1 MQTVEKELD
10 SNSQCLDV
18 RNEDL
23 LLELRKEGLLYPK
36 FHFLPA
42 ILESLHPVWTSA
54 HVLMKLC
61 VEGDEVMVSLMAA
74 GT

>member
-1 MQTVEKELD
+1 MQIVEKELD

-23 LLELRKEGLLYPK
+23 LLELKKGLLYPE

-42 ILESLHPVWTSA
+42 ILES
-54 HVLMKLC
+54 
-61 VEGDEVMVSLMAA
+61 
-74 GT
+74 

>member
-1 MQTVEKELD
+1 MQIVEKELD

-23 LLELRKEGLLYPK
+23 LLELKKGLLYPE

-42 ILESLHPVWTSA
+42 ILESLHPVLNFSA
-54 HVLMKLC
+54 
-61 VEGDEVMVSLMAA
+61 GPDEIMR
-74 GT
+74 